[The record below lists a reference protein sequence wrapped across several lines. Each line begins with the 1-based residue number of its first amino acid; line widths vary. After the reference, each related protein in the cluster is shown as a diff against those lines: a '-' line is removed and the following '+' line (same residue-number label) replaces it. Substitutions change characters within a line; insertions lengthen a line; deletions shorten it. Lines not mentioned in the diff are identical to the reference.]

1 MSCDESL
8 FTKHGW
14 YRLCTDH
21 LDLKIYLFNK
31 TLNIYIILDI
41 NKIGYGY
48 FGGIVHLSANM
59 CQIYLR

>member
-1 MSCDESL
+1 MTVHETWLIC
-8 FTKHGW
+8 
-14 YRLCTDH
+14 LCTDN
-21 LDLKIYLFNK
+21 LDFKNYLFFRK